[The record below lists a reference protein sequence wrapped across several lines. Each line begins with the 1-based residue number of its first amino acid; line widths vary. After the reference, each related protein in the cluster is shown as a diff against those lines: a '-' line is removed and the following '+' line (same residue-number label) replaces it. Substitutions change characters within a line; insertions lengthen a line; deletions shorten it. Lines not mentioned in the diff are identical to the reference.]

1 MSKTLSTREQ
11 LNCLIMALETNIEEM
26 KTYQAVCEKG
36 MKGVLPESS
45 IVYVHNHGM
54 KAGMQYAEEIIRR
67 TLEAA
72 KRQRD
77 GWSE

>member
-1 MSKTLSTREQ
+1 MPRLTKTEQ
-11 LNCLIMALETNIEEM
+11 LDCLIMALETNLADM
-26 KTYQAVCEKG
+26 KSYQEICERG
-36 MKGVLPESS
+36 MKGVPESNV
-45 IVYVHNHGM
+45 VYVHNHGM